1 MADKFFMREAEKA
14 MIHQLYLTHTDRE
27 IGEVIGRSGRTVYG
41 YRRRHG
47 LVRPSMKGSRTMRD
61 DLGKFCGSMKPPAV
75 EVKPSAI
82 QSLLSGRWA
91 A

>member
-61 DLGKFCGSMKPPAV
+61 DRGKFCGSMKPDPVDYRMA
-75 EVKPSAI
+75 PM